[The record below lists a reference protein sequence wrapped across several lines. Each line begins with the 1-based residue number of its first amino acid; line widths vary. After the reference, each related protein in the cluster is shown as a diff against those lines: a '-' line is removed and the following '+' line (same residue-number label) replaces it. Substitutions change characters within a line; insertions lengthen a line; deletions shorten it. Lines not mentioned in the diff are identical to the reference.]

1 LGPGGGGGG
10 GETVEEVAAGG
21 HFGLRSADLGL
32 RNGVV
37 KKRVEMGGAFW
48 LGWN

>member
-1 LGPGGGGGG
+1 
-10 GETVEEVAAGG
+10 
-21 HFGLRSADLGL
+21 LRSADLGL

-48 LGWN
+48 LGWGLRVDC